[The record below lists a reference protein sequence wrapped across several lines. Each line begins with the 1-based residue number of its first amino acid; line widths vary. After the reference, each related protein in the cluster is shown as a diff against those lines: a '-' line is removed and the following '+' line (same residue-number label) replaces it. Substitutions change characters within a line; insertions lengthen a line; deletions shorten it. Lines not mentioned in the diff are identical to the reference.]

1 MSLITGALKEA
12 VANEKLIAKQAA
24 EISALKDKI
33 NDLNNLNDTLVAQ
46 VRQGKEA
53 VKLITSAGKDAI
65 KMAKADAKVEAD
77 TLKAEIK
84 QLKIDL
90 KAAQTAQKTA
100 EPAVTKKRGRPRK
113 SDLAAPETY
122 QAKDYGVTA
131 PDVQIA
137 PSVSAKGVTYEY
149 V

>member
-33 NDLNNLNDTLVAQ
+33 NDLNNLNDTLVVQ

-53 VKLITSAGKDAI
+53 VKLLTSAGKDAI
-65 KMAKADAKVEAD
+65 KIAKADAKIEAD
-77 TLKAEIK
+77 ALKAEIK

-90 KAAQTAQKTA
+90 KAAQTAPKTA
-100 EPAVTKKRGRPRK
+100 EPALPKKRGRPRK
-113 SDLAAPETY
+113 SDLAAPEAY